1 MLIFLGCAS
10 GTAKQ
15 QEVAAPPPAPAPAP
29 AEQSLDYLQCA
40 GNEFRGFG
48 IGGSRDDALKA
59 AYSDLAKQVSSSINV
74 VETRGKSQSM
84 YKGEENISSEYDS
97 KIVIKANL
105 SNISDAYVL
114 RIEQRLNG
122 NIETV
127 VCMSRANAAKG
138 FIERERLIA
147 DSLDLLADAALN
159 TEHPKRKNDAWRKS
173 QMLWGESI
181 KVLGLLESWG
191 VMPATPGM
199 ASQAY
204 SKIRD
209 DYKNYCQSQKVY
221 WEENAESEC
230 SSASFSELSRRI
242 KIEKSQCL
250 SGLKFK
256 FSCGER
262 CKASSYGIECF
273 FEPSLAIESCNAE
286 MYSLLRVKETIS
298 GTDMN
303 SENRAKDKLV
313 ESLPRAVFFNE
324 WEREIKEW
332 MPLCAE

>member
-1 MLIFLGCAS
+1 MLVFLGCAS

-15 QEVAAPPPAPAPAP
+15 QEAAPAAPPPAPA
-29 AEQSLDYLQCA
+29 ERSLDYLQCA
-40 GNEFRGFG
+40 GSEFRGFG
-48 IGGSRDDALKA
+48 IGGGREDALKA
-59 AYSDLAKQVSSSINV
+59 AYSDLAKQVSSSIQV
-74 VETRGKSQSM
+74 VETRGKSQSV
-84 YKGEENISSEYDS
+84 YKGMEDISSEYAS

-114 RIEQRLNG
+114 RMEQRLNG
-122 NIETV
+122 NMETV

-147 DSLDLLADAALN
+147 DSLDLLADAALSA
-159 TEHPKRKNDAWRKS
+159 EHPKRKNEAWRKS
-173 QMLWGESI
+173 QMLWGEAI
-181 KVLGLLESWG
+181 KVLGLLENWG
-191 VMPATPGM
+191 VLPAAPGM
-199 ASQAY
+199 ASEAY

-221 WEENAESEC
+221 WEDSAEGEC
-230 SSASFSELSRRI
+230 SSASFSELSRRV
-242 KIEKSQCL
+242 KIERSQCL

-262 CKASSYGIECF
+262 CKSSSYGIECF

-286 MYSLLRVKETIS
+286 LYSLLRVKETIS
-298 GTDMN
+298 GTDMY
-303 SENRAKDKLV
+303 SENKAKEKLV
-313 ESLPRAVFFNE
+313 EKLPSAVFFNE
-324 WEREIKEW
+324 WEMEIKEW